1 LIGVGGF
8 IDGPIPDEIKEEE
21 SMVFVFGPN
30 GFFGYGA
37 TSPNT
42 TMWWSTCS
50 AENVPAERKISAED
64 MKVQL
69 QARHGSWKDP
79 IIKDILE
86 HVDVTSIYPVW
97 TLGSLPKW
105 GSGGLLVLGDAAHAL
120 QPTSGQGASQ
130 ALEDAKCFP
139 LLLSKFLK
147 RSKELQASKGSK
159 APPKTNLDDIIAMS
173 AQAFYNVR
181 APRVKKIA
189 DAANRIAQR
198 KKDQSI
204 IEEMMLCG
212 ILYTI
217 GKLPKVGKFNAVHL
231 LQCCLSKLQGQAI
244 MGDINKEM
252 YYWPM
257 DDLTDAAVDKLMP
270 APSQ

>member
-8 IDGPIPDEIKEEE
+8 IDGPIPDEIREEE

-37 TSPNT
+37 TSPTT
-42 TMWWSTCS
+42 TMWWSSCS
-50 AENVPAERKISAED
+50 AENVPAQRKISAED

-97 TLGSLPKW
+97 TLGGLPNW
-105 GSGGLLVLGDAAHAL
+105 GSDGLLVLGDAAHAL

-130 ALEDAKCFP
+130 ALEDAKCFA

-147 RSKELQASKGSK
+147 RSKELKESQASKGSK
-159 APPKTNLDDIIAMS
+159 ATPKTNLNDIIAMS
-173 AQAFYNVR
+173 VQAFYDVR
-181 APRVKKIA
+181 EPRVKKIA

-198 KKDQSI
+198 KKEQSLL
-204 IEEMMLCG
+204 EEMMLCG
-212 ILYTI
+212 VLYTV
-217 GKLPKVGKFNAVHL
+217 GKLPKVGEFA
-231 LQCCLSKLQGQAI
+231 
-244 MGDINKEM
+244 
-252 YYWPM
+252 
-257 DDLTDAAVDKLMP
+257 P
-270 APSQ
+270 ANPPQR